1 MKLKELTNEE
11 FLRFSRSYNIKSI
24 YQTIEY
30 AFVMNKQKFDAMFVG
45 LVDENNDIL
54 AASLILIEKNGHFK
68 YAYAPRGFL
77 IDYCNQNLVEKFT
90 KEIKLF
96 LGKKNITAIKISPL
110 IIRNTYD
117 TKYNIVTKNSYYD
130 NIYSHLKSLGYYHLG
145 YNEKFE
151 ALKPRYEAIIDLD
164 KPYYI
169 LFKDLRKSLRTKI
182 RSAEEKGIKIYKG
195 NEENLNYLY
204 LQTKKKYPRD
214 LEYFKEC
221 YKQFSKSGNVE
232 FFYAKLDTEIYL
244 KNIQK
249 KYTKQEEICSMIN
262 EQIMKNT
269 NESHKYINRKIIED
283 NLFNQYKKE
292 LIIAT
297 RLLRDHPEGIV
308 LASSLLIKNN
318 EEMYLLMDGYD
329 PKYKRLNA
337 KHLLLWKI
345 CERYSKIGLKK
356 LNLGG
361 IASPNNTPM
370 EYKGL
375 NEFKLNYNAQAIE
388 YIGDLELI
396 TNSALYFMY
405 QNTSPLRNILKK

>member
-1 MKLKELTNEE
+1 MKLRELTNEE
-11 FLRFSRSYNIKSI
+11 FLHFTTSYNIKSI
-24 YQTIEY
+24 YQTVEY
-30 AFVMNKQKFDAMFVG
+30 ARVMNKQKFDAMFIG

-77 IDYCNQNLVEKFT
+77 IDYCNRNLVETFT
-90 KEIKLF
+90 KEIKSF
-96 LGKKNITAIKISPL
+96 LGKKNIIAIKISPL

-117 TKYNIVTKNSYYD
+117 NKYDILTKNSYYD
-130 NIYSHLKSLGYYHLG
+130 NIYEYLKNLGYYHLG

-169 LFKDLRKSLRTKI
+169 LFKNLRKSLRTKI

-195 NEENLNYLY
+195 NEENINYLY

-221 YKQFSKSGNVE
+221 YNQFSKSGNVE
-232 FFYAKLDTEIYL
+232 FFYAMLDTKIYL
-244 KNIQK
+244 ETIQN
-249 KYTKQEEICSMIN
+249 KYTKQEEICSEIN
-262 EQIMKNT
+262 NNIIQNT
-269 NESHKYINRKIIED
+269 NKSNNFINRKLAED
-283 NLFNQYKKE
+283 KLLNQYKKE
-292 LIIAT
+292 LINAT
-297 RLLRDHPEGIV
+297 KLLRDYPEGIV
-308 LASSLLIKNN
+308 LASTLLIKNN
-318 EEMYLLMDGYD
+318 EEIYLLMDGYD
-329 PKYKRLNA
+329 PKYKSLNA
-337 KHLLLWKI
+337 KHLLLWKL
-345 CERYSKIGLKK
+345 CERYSKTGFKK

-361 IASPNNTPM
+361 ISSLNNTPIQ
-370 EYKGL
+370 YKGL

-396 TNSALYFMY
+396 TNNALYFMY